1 MFDYRI
7 DLTPR
12 QGASGGDAGKVPE
25 KPVFLQCNRRTMP
38 YFYLPEHAEGS
49 NRPIRKFVDVVILI
63 RSLFG
68 NASFA
73 VVCSGTRAIERTAP
87 NAKRIVCLS
96 EYDWQYPPAKNC

>member
-1 MFDYRI
+1 MFDYRR
-7 DLTPR
+7 DLIPR
-12 QGASGGDAGKVPE
+12 QEASGGDAGKVPE

-73 VVCSGTRAIERTAP
+73 VVSVLARAR
-87 NAKRIVCLS
+87 
-96 EYDWQYPPAKNC
+96 